1 MRLNKDK
8 VRQRFT
14 RAAATYDRQAVVQL
28 QVAKRLMALL
38 RKHVPHPPEQI
49 LEIGCCTGLLTARLH
64 GIFKGI
70 SAFYVN
76 DLVPDFFHTV
86 SARLDHDPRLIFLPG
101 DIEQLNIPDNLNLI
115 VSSSTLHWLEDL
127 PSLFQTLCNRLAPE
141 GTLCFS
147 IYGPANLKE
156 LKELTGVGLDY
167 YSLAE
172 LKSLVGSCFD
182 ILDCAEEEIP
192 LRFNDPSALL
202 NHLRETGVNALD
214 STPWTRSRLEHFQ
227 QEYTSRFGQDGR
239 VKLTYH
245 PIYCIARKN
254 S

>member
-1 MRLNKDK
+1 MRINKDR
-8 VRQRFT
+8 VRYRFA
-14 RAAATYDRQAVVQL
+14 RAAATYDNQAVVQL
-28 QVAKRLMALL
+28 RVAERLLALL
-38 RKHVPHPPEQI
+38 KEHMLQPPARV

-64 GIFKGI
+64 RMFEG
-70 SAFYVN
+70 AATFYVN
-76 DLVPDFFHTV
+76 DLVPDFQHRV
-86 SARLDHDPRLIFLPG
+86 AERLGHDPRLVFLPG
-101 DIEQLNIPDNLNLI
+101 DIEQLDIPENLDLV

-127 PSLFQTLCNRLAPE
+127 PALFRTLCARMAPG

-156 LKELTGVGLDY
+156 LKELTGIGLDY

-192 LRFNDPSALL
+192 LRFDDPPALL

-214 STPWTRSRLEHFQ
+214 STPWTRSRLDRFRR
-227 QEYTSRFGQDGR
+227 EYSARFGSRGK
-239 VKLTYH
+239 VLLTYH
-245 PIYCIARKN
+245 PIYCIARKK
-254 S
+254 